1 MKLRLSDLI
10 LTIMKAKNNPK
21 VYFDLRRV
29 CSVQDFVSRALRA
42 QEFSD
47 PDQNLIRNTGNKN
60 VVGI

>member
-1 MKLRLSDLI
+1 
-10 LTIMKAKNNPK
+10 MKAKNNPK